1 MHSLRILLK
10 RPILWSLFL
19 CFSICANAQNFEWA
33 QQFGGLGLDTGR
45 EVTTDADGNVILVGA
60 FSGSARIGGAFYSGY
75 GSQEAFVAKLTPDGE
90 VLWVNII
97 SGSEE
102 DLGRGAVTDSEGN
115 VYVVGHFTDTVVFDI
130 TPTDTIGAGS
140 KGGQDV
146 FVVKYDSNGNYQWH
160 LTGGGTGD
168 DTATD
173 IDWFPWSGKLYVCG
187 GFQNRGT
194 FGTSAILSNGLTD
207 AFLMKMDGEGNVHW
221 VRNGGG
227 NDHDVAAAVA
237 VDQTNEFIYIVGDFY
252 EQADFDG
259 TVLQSV
265 GSSDMFL
272 ARFDEDGNQIWAQS
286 NGGTNVDVATDIG
299 VDLNNKVYV
308 SGYYQ
313 LTTNF
318 QGLSATALGYNDVFL
333 TQFDVDGHCN
343 WLTSAGSNALD
354 NCLGM
359 AVAWDGTTYITGMF
373 NEEMFAGDVSFAGD
387 GFDIFIL
394 CHNSDGSI
402 RYGRKAGAGSS
413 DFGMAACLGPDQSL
427 YISGYYFF
435 YSDFDNTTLDIAD
448 NGDGFIAKLTDIVSV
463 EETHSTERENCIRLL
478 SSQELQVDCA
488 QTGTWELL
496 NSLGQAVASG
506 TFNNGRI
513 LTPTLETATYFIRIT
528 HGSKVWSAPFVA
540 AN

>member
-1 MHSLRILLK
+1 MMSSKIVLK

-19 CFSICANAQNFEWA
+19 CVSLFSNAQNFEWA
-33 QQFGGLGLDTGR
+33 KRFGGLGLDTGR
-45 EVTTDADGNVILVGA
+45 EVTTDNEGNVFLVGA
-60 FSGSARIGGAFYSGY
+60 FSGAANIGGSNYSGY
-75 GSQEAFVAKLTPDGE
+75 GSQEAFVAKLNSNGD

-130 TPTDTIGAGS
+130 TATDTIGAGS

-146 FVVKYDSNGNYQWH
+146 FVVKYDSNGNYLWH
-160 LTGGGTGD
+160 LTAGGTGD

-173 IDWFPWSGKLYVCG
+173 IDWYPWSGKLYVCG
-187 GFQNRGT
+187 GFQNRGA
-194 FGTSAILSNGLTD
+194 FGISAILSNGLTD
-207 AFLMKMDGEGNVHW
+207 AFLMKMDGDGNVHW
-221 VRNGGG
+221 VRNVGGS
-227 NDHDVAAAVA
+227 DHDIAAAVA
-237 VDQTNEFIYIVGDFY
+237 VDQTNGSIYLVGDFY
-252 EQADFDG
+252 EQAEFDG

-299 VDLNNKVYV
+299 VDLNNKIYV
-308 SGYYQ
+308 TGYYQ

-333 TQFDVDGHCN
+333 TQFDADGNCN

-373 NEEMFAGDVSFAGD
+373 DGEMFAGNVSFEGD
-387 GFDIFIL
+387 GFDIFVL

-402 RYGRKAGAGSS
+402 RYGRNAGAGSS
-413 DFGMAACLGPDQSL
+413 DFGMSVCLGPDQSL

-435 YSDFDNTTLDIAD
+435 FSEFDDITLDIAD
-448 NGDGFIAKLTDIVSV
+448 NGDGFIAKLTDIVDIEEV
-463 EETHSTERENCIRLL
+463 ESEDREDCIRILGSTDLL
-478 SSQELQVDCA
+478 IDCA
-488 QTGTWELL
+488 DSGNWMVL
-496 NSLGQAVASG
+496 NPLGQTVSRG
-506 TFNNGRI
+506 TFGNGSAS
-513 LTPTLETATYFIRIT
+513 LPLLKAGSYFIRIQN
-528 HGSKVWSAPFVA
+528 GSEMWSAPFVVV
-540 AN
+540 N